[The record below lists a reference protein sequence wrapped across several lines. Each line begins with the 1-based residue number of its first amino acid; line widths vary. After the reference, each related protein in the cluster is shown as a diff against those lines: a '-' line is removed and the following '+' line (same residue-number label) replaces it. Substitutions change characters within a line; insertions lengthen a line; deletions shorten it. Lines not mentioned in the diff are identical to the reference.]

1 MDISFTFRD
10 FEATEGLKE
19 HATKKFEKLDKYLI
33 KPISA
38 HVILSMDGFLHKA
51 EIAITANGTRYVG
64 IDKTNDMYLSID
76 GSVEKILHQLKKY
89 KERIKGHHKHA

>member
-19 HATKKFEKLDKYLI
+19 HALKKFEKINKYLI
-33 KPISA
+33 KPVASHI
-38 HVILSMDGFLHKA
+38 ILSKDGFLHKA
-51 EIAITANGTRYVG
+51 EISIAEKGIRYVG

-76 GSVEKILHQLKKY
+76 GAVEKLIHQLKKH
-89 KERIKGHHKHA
+89 KERIKGHHNHI